1 MGSTYVTDPIIF
13 VIDTVFSLYI
23 LAVLLRFLLQ
33 WCGADFYNPIS
44 QFLVKVTHPP
54 LKILRRFVP
63 SIGKIDTSSL
73 VLILAL
79 QMLADFSISFLMS
92 GGLINI
98 GALALTAIAQLI
110 SLLLN
115 IFVFTIFASAI
126 LSWVNPSSFYSTA
139 SILTTLSSPL
149 LNIIRKVI
157 PDLGGI
163 DLSPLVALVF
173 LQLAKMLILPP
184 LYQLANLL
192 S

>member
-79 QMLADFSISFLMS
+79 QMLADFSISLLLS
-92 GGLINI
+92 GSMVNI
-98 GALALTAIAQLI
+98 GALTLTAIAQLI

-126 LSWVNPSSFYSTA
+126 LSWVNPGSFYSTA
-139 SILTTLSSPL
+139 SILTTLSNPL
-149 LNIIRKVI
+149 LNIIRRGI

-163 DLSPLVALVF
+163 DLSPLVALLL

-184 LYQLANLL
+184 LQQLANLL

>member
-1 MGSTYVTDPIIF
+1 MGSTYLTDPIIF

-79 QMLADFSISFLMS
+79 QMLADFSISLLLS
-92 GGLINI
+92 GGIVNI
-98 GALALTAIAQLI
+98 GALTLTAIAQLI

-126 LSWVNPSSFYSTA
+126 LSWVNPGSFYSTA
-139 SILTTLSSPL
+139 SILTTLSNPL
-149 LNIIRKVI
+149 LLIAIQERPCLHLHPSDVGN
-157 PDLGGI
+157 
-163 DLSPLVALVF
+163 
-173 LQLAKMLILPP
+173 LA
-184 LYQLANLL
+184 
-192 S
+192 